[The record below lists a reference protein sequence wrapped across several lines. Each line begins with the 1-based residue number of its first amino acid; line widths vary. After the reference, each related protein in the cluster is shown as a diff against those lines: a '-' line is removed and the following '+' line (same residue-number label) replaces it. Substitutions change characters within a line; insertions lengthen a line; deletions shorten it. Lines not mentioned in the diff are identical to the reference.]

1 MASLSERRQLEQRE
15 NFKNNS
21 DPSKGISLVLPR
33 VFSNISW
40 RRIKKYFIDLNWG
53 LVERVDMIPVR
64 NYKRAF
70 VFFAPGK
77 WNTQNPG
84 AMAVLDELKNGHRV
98 KIMYDEPWYWKVGIS
113 QAKKPLEAPRPKS
126 RPEVVTESKPTSS
139 GASKKNNTKKN
150 NNKRRNRQRK
160 ERANAAQKKIK

>member
-1 MASLSERRQLEQRE
+1 MASLSERRKLEQRE

-40 RRIKKYFIDLNWG
+40 RRIKKYFTDLNWG
-53 LVERVDMIPVR
+53 LVERVDMIPAR

-77 WNTQNPG
+77 WNTQNPE
-84 AMAVLDELKNGHRV
+84 AMTVLDELKNGHRV
-98 KIMYDEPWYWKVGIS
+98 KIIYDDPWYWNVSIS
-113 QAKKPLEAPRPKS
+113 SAK
-126 RPEVVTESKPTSS
+126 RPEGKL
-139 GASKKNNTKKN
+139 KN
-150 NNKRRNRQRK
+150 NNNNAKRRRK
-160 ERANAAQKKIK
+160 ERANAAQKRLNKTRKQNAGGKKKKRKAKRKTKRKNK

>member
-64 NYKRAF
+64 NYKRVF

-77 WNTQNPG
+77 WNTQNPE

-98 KIMYDEPWYWKVGIS
+98 KIIYDEPWYWNVSIS
-113 QAKKPLEAPRPKS
+113 SAK
-126 RPEVVTESKPTSS
+126 RPEGES
-139 GASKKNNTKKN
+139 KN
-150 NNKRRNRQRK
+150 NNAKKRRK
-160 ERANAAQKKIK
+160 ERANAAQKRLNKTRKQNAGGKKKKRKAKRKTKRKNK